1 MKAIVNERYGA
12 PDVLELRD
20 VEQPRVRDDG
30 VLIRV
35 RAASVN
41 HSDWEGLTARPVY
54 VRLSG
59 AGFRKP
65 RRHILGSDVAGM
77 VEAVGR
83 DVTQFQPGDEVLA
96 DTLYHGL
103 GGFAEYVSV
112 RESAPLV
119 LKPEGL
125 TWEQAAAL
133 PQAAVLGLQGLREH
147 GGVEPG
153 QRVLVNGAGGG
164 AGTFAI
170 QIAKSLGAEVTGVD
184 KAEKLDLMRS
194 IGADHVVDYTTED
207 FARGGERYDRILDF
221 SAHRSLFTYR
231 RALGANGVYLMV
243 GGSTP
248 RILQAVVLGSL
259 MSKWGNKK
267 LGLLIARPNKEDL
280 SHVAGLVEGG
290 QLAPVIER
298 SYTLVEAPEAL
309 SHVGEG
315 RALGKVVIRL

>member
-1 MKAIVNERYGA
+1 M
-12 PDVLELRD
+12 
-20 VEQPRVRDDG
+20 
-30 VLIRV
+30 
-35 RAASVN
+35 
-41 HSDWEGLTARPVY
+41 
-54 VRLSG
+54 
-59 AGFRKP
+59 
-65 RRHILGSDVAGM
+65 
-77 VEAVGR
+77 
-83 DVTQFQPGDEVLA
+83 LA

-133 PQAAVLGLQGLREH
+133 PQAAVLGLQGLREQ

-184 KAEKLDLMRS
+184 KAEKLELMRS

-207 FARGGERYDRILDF
+207 FARSGERYDRILDF

-231 RALGANGVYLMV
+231 RALRPNGAYLMV

-248 RILQAVVLGSL
+248 RIFQAVVLGSL
-259 MSKWGNKK
+259 LSKWGNKK

-290 QLAPVIER
+290 RLAPVIER
-298 SYTLVEAPEAL
+298 AYTLVEAPEAL
-309 SHVGEG
+309 SRVGEG